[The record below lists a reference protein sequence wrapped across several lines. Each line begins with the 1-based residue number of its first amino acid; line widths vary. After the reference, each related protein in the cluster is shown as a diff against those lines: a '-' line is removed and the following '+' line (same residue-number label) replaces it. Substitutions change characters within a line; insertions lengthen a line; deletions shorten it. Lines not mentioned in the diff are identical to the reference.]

1 MMKTVTLIY
10 GDGIGK
16 EVIAAAK
23 AVVEATGADIAWEIQ
38 EAGAEAAEKYGQPI
52 DDKVIESIA
61 KNGVALKGP
70 TATPIG
76 KGFRS
81 VNVEIRKRLDLYVNL
96 RPLRSFQGVD
106 CLYPDLNLTIV
117 RENTEGLYT
126 GIEQQVTPD
135 HAEATKIITRGASER
150 IVEYAFQY
158 AQKMGKKKVTAIHK
172 ANIMK
177 LTDGLF
183 LNCAKEVAAKYSD
196 IQFND
201 KIIDAACMD
210 LALNP
215 YAYDVLVAPNLYG
228 DIISDLGSALVGGL
242 GVAPGANIGEH
253 AAVFEAV
260 HGSAPD
266 IAGLDV
272 ANPIAT
278 ILSASMMLRYS
289 FDLDK
294 EADAIEAAVKQVL
307 KEGYRTVD
315 IMSEGCKQVGCTE
328 MGSLLAERI

>member
-183 LNCAKEVAAKYSD
+183 LNCAKEVAAKYND

-210 LALNP
+210 LVLNP
-215 YAYDVLVAPNLYG
+215 ASYDVLVAPNLYG
-228 DIISDLGSALVGGL
+228 DILSDLASALVGGL
-242 GVAPGANIGEH
+242 GVAPGANIGKN

-266 IAGLDV
+266 IAGKDL
-272 ANPIAT
+272 ANPTSA
-278 ILSASMMLRYS
+278 ILSAAMMLKHLGYS
-289 FDLDK
+289 QAGEK
-294 EADAIEAAVKQVL
+294 VEAAVAQAFAHGEK
-307 KEGYRTVD
+307 TVD
-315 IMSEGCKQVGCTE
+315 LGGNLGCKAFTE
-328 MGSLLAERI
+328 AVIKYI

>member
-1 MMKTVTLIY
+1 MKTITLIY

-16 EVIAAAK
+16 EVITSAK
-23 AVVEATGADIAWEIQ
+23 SIVEASGAQVDWEVQ
-38 EAGAEAAEKYGQPI
+38 EAGAEAAEKYGKPI
-52 DDKVIESIA
+52 DDNVLESISR
-61 KNGVALKGP
+61 NGVALKGP

-96 RPLRSFQGVD
+96 RPLRSFEGVKS
-106 CLYPDLNLTIV
+106 LYQDINLTIV
-117 RENTEGLYT
+117 RENTEGLYI
-126 GIEQQVTPD
+126 GIEKQVD
-135 HAEATKIITRGASER
+135 EGRAEATKVITKKASDR
-150 IVEYAFQY
+150 IVKYAFDY
-158 AQKMGKKKVTAIHK
+158 ARSMGRKKVTAIHK

-183 LNCAKEVAAKYSD
+183 LNCAKGIAQNYPD
-196 IQFND
+196 ITFND

-253 AAVFEAV
+253 VAVFEAV

-266 IAGLDV
+266 IAGKDL
-272 ANPIAT
+272 ANPTSA
-278 ILSASMMLRYS
+278 ILSAAMMLKHLGMKTEGERV
-289 FDLDK
+289 
-294 EADAIEAAVKQVL
+294 ENAVAACFATGQMTGEL
-307 KEGYRTVD
+307 GGTL
-315 IMSEGCKQVGCTE
+315 GCKAFTE
-328 MGSLLAERI
+328 AVIKNMK